1 MHCIYSFCLQDNLRQ
16 RIIQDVITIVVKSDR
31 NNYQSIDRVE
41 AKILALQIC
50 LALQEH
56 GVEFNSEKFVLAIRQ
71 NPSVS
76 GGMAIAQRLLNSGTI
91 DQSDN
96 SEMMMICMICFLW
109 VMNVSNNVF
118 RKMIDG
124 WLDLLPPP

>member
-1 MHCIYSFCLQDNLRQ
+1 
-16 RIIQDVITIVVKSDR
+16 
-31 NNYQSIDRVE
+31 
-41 AKILALQIC
+41 
-50 LALQEH
+50 
-56 GVEFNSEKFVLAIRQ
+56 
-71 NPSVS
+71 
-76 GGMAIAQRLLNSGTI
+76 MAIAQRLLNSGTI